1 MSSGDT
7 TPQFTRVDW
16 DDVEASQSKVQLS
29 RVITALGIGGL
40 VLLVVGTDLQV
51 NDLGFVLGVATVLFL
66 GVGVVPMVRY
76 RTTVWRLIKRTKFS
90 LWTILAAGY
99 LAVVVIAGS
108 IGAYRLS
115 YSMRPS
121 DALQPPVGFTSE
133 FASSCV
139 GETRDLTCY
148 GSLEYPLGT
157 NHRGHALEYLLI
169 EGAQIAVYVL
179 LFTIVFVVP
188 LAVGVGVI
196 AGLRGGRVDEFLMT
210 YVDVQ
215 LCLPAILIY
224 FVGVMY
230 WGPSLLLLLVTFG
243 LLSWG
248 GIARLVRSE
257 VIQRRNAGYIQVART
272 LGGSDRYIIRRH
284 LLPNVSNTILPAVFH
299 ILALLVLVEAG
310 ISFLGFH
317 DIETYSWGAIISEAL
332 NAQVASELQ
341 PRLRYPAHEVWWIS
355 TLPAIA
361 LTLTVVSLK
370 LLGDGIR
377 DMLDPRGD
385 Q

>member
-1 MSSGDT
+1 MSPDDS
-7 TPQFTRVDW
+7 TPRFANVEW
-16 DDVEASQSKVQLS
+16 DDVDSSKSRLRFSPAITVFGIGILTLTVLATDLS
-29 RVITALGIGGL
+29 ATDLGFILGIGVVVLIGYGL
-40 VLLVVGTDLQV
+40 VPLVRNWTS
-51 NDLGFVLGVATVLFL
+51 
-66 GVGVVPMVRY
+66 
-76 RTTVWRLIKRTKFS
+76 VWRMIRRTEFS
-90 LWTILAAGY
+90 PWTVLAAGY
-99 LAVVVIAGS
+99 LLVILIAGS
-108 IGAYRLS
+108 IGAYGLS
-115 YSMRPS
+115 YSMRPGDS
-121 DALQPPVGFTSE
+121 LQPPVGFTSE
-133 FASSCV
+133 FAASCV
-139 GETRDLTCY
+139 GETQDLICY
-148 GSLEYPLGT
+148 GSFEYPLGT
-157 NHRGHALEYLLI
+157 NHRGHALEYLLV
-169 EGAQIAVYVL
+169 EGAQIAIYVL
-179 LFTIVFVVP
+179 LFTLVFVVP

-210 YVDVQ
+210 YVDIQ

-284 LLPNVSNTILPAVFH
+284 LLPNVSNTIVPAVFH
-299 ILALLVLVEAG
+299 ILGLLILVEAG

-332 NAQVASELQ
+332 NAQVGSELQ

-370 LLGDGIR
+370 LLGDGVR

-385 Q
+385 R